1 MDRNIEPV
9 TYVPRTVDYLS
20 FLYTIGYFGVLVIAF
35 YRPFPPENRD
45 VLNVLL
51 GILSMVMVKIVEA
64 YFNKDAANSATS
76 TAIRAMSATPASMT
90 ADDVSIDAKTAT
102 VTTAPAPKPLTP
114 GVAKP

>member
-1 MDRNIEPV
+1 MNPTV
-9 TYVPRTVDYLS
+9 YTPRTVDYLS

-64 YFNKDAANSATS
+64 YFNKDAANSAT
-76 TAIRAMSATPASMT
+76 TAAIHAMSASPTM
-90 ADDVSIDAKTAT
+90 ADDVKIDANTAT
-102 VTTAPAPKPLTP
+102 VTTASPATKPLIP